1 MTHPIRPVKTFV
13 LRLWRE
19 PGDEETE
26 AGWRGVIRSL
36 ETRDAQAREVT
47 FRGLGNLLAT
57 LQPLL
62 APEKTEEEKMD
73 TS

>member
-1 MTHPIRPVKTFV
+1 MTRPIRPVKTFV

-19 PGDEETE
+19 PGDEKTE
-26 AGWRGVIRSL
+26 AGWRGAIRSL
-36 ETRDAQAREVT
+36 ETRNAQAREVS
-47 FRGLGNLLAT
+47 FCGLGNLLAA

-62 APEKTEEEKMD
+62 SPEGTEEEKMD

>member
-19 PGDEETE
+19 PGDQETE

-47 FRGLGNLLAT
+47 FRGLGSLLAA

-62 APEKTEEEKMD
+62 TPGGTEEEKMD